1 MLVLISFFV
10 MFVASTFLFLSGFT
24 LESWA
29 QSNSEFESRLI
40 FGNTT
45 AVNDNYTI
53 GINDNLVVSLSLIDT
68 KISDQ
73 ILREDGIHFISVV
86 CPIHSPVVVS
96 PVTSSINSDEL
107 TQSSNRTQIDGIVY
121 CQASNISDIKS
132 KKSINEQL
140 IDAKLATFDSKNCNN
155 QTFAYPPP
163 SRIENC

>member
-1 MLVLISFFV
+1 
-10 MFVASTFLFLSGFT
+10 MFVASTFPFLSGFT

-53 GINDNLVVSLSLIDT
+53 GINDNLVVSLAFIDT
-68 KISDQ
+68 NITDQ

-86 CPIHSPVVVS
+86 CPIRSPVIVS

-107 TQSSNRTQIDGIVY
+107 TQSSNLTQIDGIVY

-140 IDAKLATFDSKNCNN
+140 IDAKLATLGSKNYNI
-155 QTFAYPPP
+155 QIFAYPPP
-163 SRIENC
+163 FRIDNC

>member
-10 MFVASTFLFLSGFT
+10 MFVASMFPFLSGFT

-53 GINDNLVVSLSLIDT
+53 GINDNLVVSLALIDT

-86 CPIHSPVVVS
+86 CPIRSPVVVS

-107 TQSSNRTQIDGIVY
+107 TQSSNLTQIDGIVY